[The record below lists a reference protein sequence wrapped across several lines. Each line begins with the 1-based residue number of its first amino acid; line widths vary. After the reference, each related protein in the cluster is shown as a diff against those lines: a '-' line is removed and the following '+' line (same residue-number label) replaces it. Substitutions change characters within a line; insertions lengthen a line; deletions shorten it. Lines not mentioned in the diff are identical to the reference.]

1 MKKIES
7 FLSILSGFF
16 IAIVFLVTFAQVVQR
31 YVLHIPIP
39 WANDVIRISF
49 IYSVFLGMAVGVFKK
64 AHINV
69 DVLVNALPSRIKGW
83 SAILTNIIVLLF
95 LCVVLYFSYSFT
107 LANRD
112 QYTTYLFIPMS
123 YVYAI
128 VPISVFLMVVFL
140 ILDTIKIF
148 ISVLK
153 YNINEKDN
161 CNI

>member
-16 IAIVFLVTFAQVVQR
+16 LAIVFLVTFAQVVQR

-39 WANDVIRISF
+39 WANDIIRICF
-49 IYSVFLGMAVGVFKK
+49 IYSVFLGMAVGVFRK

-69 DVLVNALPSRIKGW
+69 DVFVNALPSHIKGW
-83 SAILTNIIVLLF
+83 SAILINLIVLLF

-123 YVYAI
+123 YVYGI
-128 VPISVFLMVVFL
+128 VPISVFLMIVFL
-140 ILDTIKIF
+140 VIDTIKNYMSI
-148 ISVLK
+148 LK
-153 YNINEKDN
+153 FKVNTKNN
-161 CNI
+161 NF

>member
-16 IAIVFLVTFAQVVQR
+16 LAIVFLVTFAQVVQR

-39 WANDVIRISF
+39 WANDIIRICF
-49 IYSVFLGMAVGVFKK
+49 IYSVFLGMAVGVFRK

-69 DVLVNALPSRIKGW
+69 DVFVNALPSHIKGW
-83 SAILTNIIVLLF
+83 SAILINLIVLLF

-123 YVYAI
+123 YVYGI
-128 VPISVFLMVVFL
+128 VPISVFLMIVFL
-140 ILDTIKIF
+140 VIDTIKNYMSI
-148 ISVLK
+148 LK
-153 YNINEKDN
+153 FKVNTKDN
-161 CNI
+161 NF

>member
-39 WANDVIRISF
+39 WANDIIRICF
-49 IYSVFLGMAVGVFKK
+49 IYSVFLGMAVGVFRK

-69 DVLVNALPSRIKGW
+69 DVFVNALPSHIKGW
-83 SAILTNIIVLLF
+83 SAILINLIVLLF

-123 YVYAI
+123 YVYGI
-128 VPISVFLMVVFL
+128 VPITVFLMIVFL
-140 ILDTIKIF
+140 VIDTIKNYMSI
-148 ISVLK
+148 LK
-153 YNINEKDN
+153 FKVNTKDN
-161 CNI
+161 NF

>member
-39 WANDVIRISF
+39 WANDIIRISF

-83 SAILTNIIVLLF
+83 SAIFTNIILLVF

-107 LANRD
+107 LANKD
-112 QYTTYLFIPMS
+112 QFTTYLFIPMS

-128 VPISVFLMVVFL
+128 VPISVFLMIVFL
-140 ILDTIKIF
+140 ILDTVRIF
-148 ISVLK
+148 MSVLEFNVNTK
-153 YNINEKDN
+153 NNN
-161 CNI
+161 F

>member
-39 WANDVIRISF
+39 WANDIIRICF
-49 IYSVFLGMAVGVFKK
+49 IYSVFLGMAVGVFRK

-69 DVLVNALPSRIKGW
+69 DVFVNALPSHIKGW
-83 SAILTNIIVLLF
+83 SAILINLIVLLF

-123 YVYAI
+123 YVYGI
-128 VPISVFLMVVFL
+128 VPISVFLMIVFL
-140 ILDTIKIF
+140 VIDTIKNYMSI
-148 ISVLK
+148 LK
-153 YNINEKDN
+153 FKVNTKDN
-161 CNI
+161 NF